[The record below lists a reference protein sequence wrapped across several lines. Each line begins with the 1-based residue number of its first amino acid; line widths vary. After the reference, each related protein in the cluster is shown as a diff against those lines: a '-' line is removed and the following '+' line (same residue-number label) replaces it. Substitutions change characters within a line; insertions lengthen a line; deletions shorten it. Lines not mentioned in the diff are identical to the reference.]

1 MLIAVVIVFGNHF
14 LGLGVF
20 TYPSIVI
27 CYYSVLVFNENYKKK
42 QLFVIILIF
51 TMVYGFIILRAI
63 ATSLFNQ
70 GKISTF
76 AFIFPILMLII
87 RVTMSYSYWVI
98 EKTAVIF
105 LQLPLFLTGLE
116 YGAILSYDLSTI

>member
-63 ATSLFNQ
+63 STSLFNQ